1 MSRTIPPDLTVTDA
15 LPQSSSDS
23 VCVVRRSACT
33 SMVKIGRLPPWGRC
47 GRLTPCIG
55 TGSGIR
61 ARGFALHEARRAPIR
76 HTKTAAPHRA
86 VEGASD
92 TIRRVKRSA
101 EGSSLKKPTIRV
113 VAAQAGVAIS
123 TVSRYLND
131 DSVSPRMKARLSR
144 VIASLRYKPSR
155 TARNLSLGLKGCIG
169 VVVDSIQDPWFT
181 QLLTGMEEELQSRD
195 TSLMLLSLELRD
207 TYDPAIAFE
216 WIGERRVDGLIIAKC
231 HRRDKALVRAA
242 MDAQLPIVAVA
253 PDETLTH
260 VSVLRADNSA
270 AGRTLGAHLAELGHT
285 RVGFAGGP
293 RVSAESRHR
302 LQGLR
307 EELTRRGLQMHE
319 EDVCFRAS
327 YEADEGAAFAETFLG
342 RLTRP
347 TAVVLGSD
355 ALAIG
360 FIRAAQQRGVQVPDD
375 LSVAAF
381 DGIPEGARSWPGL
394 TTMAQ
399 PMREMGRDACRR
411 LFTAMTAPGERTT
424 VQYSMTLV
432 VRESTGAPRASGG

>member
-1 MSRTIPPDLTVTDA
+1 MPVGAIGAPTGTTNARRRRCERSRYDHA
-15 LPQSSSDS
+15 
-23 VCVVRRSACT
+23 
-33 SMVKIGRLPPWGRC
+33 VKRA
-47 GRLTPCIG
+47 
-55 TGSGIR
+55 
-61 ARGFALHEARRAPIR
+61 ARGSL
-76 HTKTAAPHRA
+76 
-86 VEGASD
+86 
-92 TIRRVKRSA
+92 
-101 EGSSLKKPTIRV
+101 LKKPTIRV
-113 VAAQAGVAIS
+113 VAAKAGVAVS

-131 DSVSPRMKARLSR
+131 DSVSPPMKARLSQ
-144 VIASLRYKPSR
+144 VIESLGYKPSR

-195 TSLMLLSLELRD
+195 ISLMLLSLELRD

-216 WIGERRVDGLIIAKC
+216 WIDERRVDGLIIAKC
-231 HRRDKALVRAA
+231 HRRDKALVNAA
-242 MDAQLPIVAVA
+242 LDAQLPIVAVA
-253 PDETLTH
+253 PDETLTD
-260 VSVLRADNSA
+260 VAVLRADNIA

-285 RVGFAGGP
+285 RVAFAGGP
-293 RVSAESRHR
+293 SASVESRHR

-307 EELTRRGLQMHE
+307 AELAKRGVQMRKA
-319 EDVCFRAS
+319 DVCFCAS
-327 YEADEGAAFAETFLG
+327 YDAEEGAAYAATFLG
-342 RLTRP
+342 QPTRP

-360 FIRAAQQRGVQVPDD
+360 FIRAAQQRGVQVPGD

-411 LFTAMTAPGERTT
+411 LFTAIGAADERTI
-424 VQYSMTLV
+424 VSYSMTLV
-432 VRESTGAPRASGG
+432 VRESTGAPRSASRRVG